1 MRVRAV
7 QVSGLLADAWAS
19 YRESVVPAEAG
30 EVQVQECRRA
40 FYAGARAIEAM
51 FISAMVDMPDSE
63 GAEAIAALIGEL
75 EGFVD
80 GVRRGTR

>member
-40 FYAGARAIEAM
+40 FYAGARAVEAM
-51 FISAMVDMPDSE
+51 FSAMVDMPDSE

>member
-1 MRVRAV
+1 M
-7 QVSGLLADAWAS
+7 SGLLADAWAS
-19 YRESVVPAEAG
+19 YRERVVPAEAG

-40 FYAGARAIEAM
+40 FYAGACAVEAM
-51 FISAMVDMPDSE
+51 FSAMVDMPDSE